1 MKPNH
6 SVRTLHLARLWAAG
20 IIALL
25 AVTWACFELG
35 LDSATTA
42 FVYLT
47 VIVLLSLM
55 DSFISSAIFSLVAV
69 ACLNFFFVE
78 PLFSFNVAYAHD
90 VVMLIAFIATSLAI
104 TGLVR
109 RARRIGDIEHRQAQ
123 LLDLTHDSVFTR
135 DLDDVITYWNR
146 GAEVLYG
153 WTRAETLG
161 KVTHKLLQTEFPRP
175 LEDIKA
181 ALTATGYWDGEL
193 VHTKR
198 DGTRITVASRWSLQ
212 RDKDGRLLG
221 TLETNNDITEKK
233 RAAAALRRNEETFL
247 AEAQQ
252 LSRTGSFGW
261 NTQTGEIFWSEE
273 SFRIFGYDSALKPTI
288 DMVMQRVH
296 PDDRVKAQQVI
307 DGAINDKQ
315 GFDLEHRLMMPDGAV
330 KHVHVVA
337 HCATDAPDRL
347 QFMGALMDITARKEA
362 EERLR
367 NSEQRYR
374 YLFQYMP
381 VALMRINAKSRIDL
395 FKDLRA
401 QGATDLSAYL
411 DQHPDFL
418 RRIMDDASII
428 EDVNERAIEMFGAR
442 DASDLIGSPPHFWRQ
457 NPEAFRRG
465 AESRFRGETMFQE
478 EIKIETFDGR
488 AIDVLVTVARPE
500 AAADLPMNFIGLTD
514 ITERVRAREML
525 QQLQAEFAH
534 AARVSM
540 LGELTAS
547 IAHEV
552 SQPLSAIAAAGK
564 AGMLWL
570 DRPEPNLAEA
580 QDLMRRIVD
589 DARRAAEI
597 IARIRVMAAGRVP
610 QQVALSLRDIIEEST
625 TFLRPELR
633 SKGVAVSLDL
643 APSLPDIVG
652 DRTQLQQ
659 VIVNLAV
666 NAVQAMALSEA
677 AYRAIMIRAAL
688 TDSRTVSIVV
698 EDSGPGIDPQYIGR
712 LFDRFFTTK
721 DGGMGMGLSISRSI
735 VEAHGGRIA
744 ADNGSTLGGARF
756 TVALPIDA
764 AAAD

>member
-1 MKPNH
+1 MTPNH
-6 SVRTLHLARLWAAG
+6 SVPTLRLAGLWAAG
-20 IIALL
+20 IVAL
-25 AVTWACFELG
+25 AVVTWACFELKV
-35 LDSATTA
+35 DSATTA

-90 VVMLIAFIATSLAI
+90 LVMLIAFIATSLAI

-109 RARRIGDIEHRQAQ
+109 RARRIGDIERRQAQ

-146 GAEVLYG
+146 GAEDLYG

-161 KVTHKLLQTEFPRP
+161 KVTHKLLQTEFPLL

-181 ALTATGYWDGEL
+181 ALMRVGHWDGEL

-212 RDKDGRLLG
+212 RDKDGRPLG

-233 RAAAALRRNEETFL
+233 RAEAALRRNAETFL

-261 NTQTGEIFWSEE
+261 NAQTGEIFWSEE

-296 PDDRVKAQQVI
+296 PDERVKVRQVI
-307 DGAINDKQ
+307 DAAINDKE
-315 GFDLEHRLMMPDGAV
+315 GFDLEHRLMMPDGTV
-330 KHVHVVA
+330 KHLHVVA
-337 HCATDAPDRL
+337 HCATDAPDQL

-401 QGATDLSAYL
+401 QGVNDLNTYL

-418 RRIMDDASII
+418 RRIMDDASIV
-428 EDVNERAIEMFGAR
+428 EDVNERAIEMFAAR
-442 DASDLIGSPPHFWRQ
+442 DASELIGSPPHFWRQ

-500 AAADLPMNFIGLTD
+500 ATADLPMNFIGLTD
-514 ITERVRAREML
+514 ITDRVRAREML

-597 IARIRVMAAGRVP
+597 IARIRTMAAGRVP

-625 TFLRPELR
+625 IFLRPELR

-643 APSLPDIVG
+643 APSLPEIVG

-677 AYRAIMIRAAL
+677 AHRAISIRAAL
-688 TDSRTVSIVV
+688 ADSRTISLVV
-698 EDSGPGIDPQYIGR
+698 EDSGPGIDPQHIGR
-712 LFDRFFTTK
+712 LFERFFTTK

-764 AAAD
+764 DATN